1 MGSGTRPPTLQP
13 RDVWES
19 QPCKGA
25 HHWGFAHVI
34 VDLDYLDARSDT
46 AIICQAE
53 KIQINTGKRDKPCAA
68 EVGSLGR
75 SEDLGQVRAG
85 ATIV

>member
-1 MGSGTRPPTLQP
+1 M
-13 RDVWES
+13 
-19 QPCKGA
+19 
-25 HHWGFAHVI
+25 
-34 VDLDYLDARSDT
+34 DLDYLDARSDM
-46 AIICQAE
+46 AIVCQAE